1 MQFLG
6 NTKRRI
12 ISMVNILAL
21 KTKIIDFI
29 RVDIWRI
36 RVKDIP
42 RTRYFFVKQLRI
54 LLLATRGFGKDKC
67 SLSASALTFYS
78 ILSIVPIVA
87 MAFGIAKGFGF
98 QMFLE
103 QQLLEKFPGQEEV
116 MNRVVAFA
124 HSLLENTRG
133 GMIAG
138 IGIVILLWTV
148 VKLLSHIELS
158 FNDIWDVKK
167 SRTYGR
173 KFSDYLSIMLISPI
187 LFFLSSSATV
197 FITTQI
203 TVITQKVALIGMF
216 SPVIFFMLK
225 LIPYCLIWILFVFMY
240 ILMPN
245 TKVNF
250 SSGLIAGVM
259 VGTVFQIVQWAYVDF
274 QVGMARYNAIYGSF
288 AALPLFLIWIQLSW
302 MIVLF
307 GAEISFAYQYVDTY
321 DFEPDRRLISPAFKK
336 LLSLHIT
343 HLIISTFSKGEMPL
357 TASNISQTLEIP
369 IRLVQQILDEL
380 VEIEVLSN
388 TKRKD
393 NNKEVFY
400 QPARSIN
407 LITIKS
413 VIEAMEQKGVN
424 NIPIAQTA
432 ELTSLS
438 NALKTMNDEI
448 EKSPANRLL
457 KDI

>member
-36 RVKDIP
+36 RVKDIS
-42 RTRYFFVKQLRI
+42 RTRYFFIKQLRI
-54 LLLATRGFGKDKC
+54 LLLATRGFAKDKC
-67 SLSASALTFYS
+67 PLSASALTFYS

-98 QMFLE
+98 EM
-103 QQLLEKFPGQEEV
+103 LLEEQLFKNFSGQEEV

-138 IGIVILLWTV
+138 IGIVFLLWTV
-148 VKLLSHIELS
+148 IKLLSHIELS
-158 FNDIWDVKK
+158 FNDIWDIKK

-225 LIPYCLIWILFVFMY
+225 LIPYCLIWILFVFTY

-259 VGTVFQIVQWAYVDF
+259 TGTVFQIVQWAYVDF

-302 MIVLF
+302 MLVLF

-336 LLSLHIT
+336 LLSLYMT

>member
-1 MQFLG
+1 
-6 NTKRRI
+6 
-12 ISMVNILAL
+12 MVDILAL
-21 KTKIIDFI
+21 KAKIIDFI

-36 RVKDIP
+36 RVKDIS

-54 LLLATRGFGKDKC
+54 LLLTIRGFAKDKC
-67 SLSASALTFYS
+67 PLSASALTFYS
-78 ILSIVPIVA
+78 VLSIVPIVA

-103 QQLLEKFPGQEEV
+103 KQLLEKFPGQEEV

-124 HSLLENTRG
+124 RSLLENTKG
-133 GMIAG
+133 GIIAG
-138 IGIVILLWTV
+138 IGIVFLLWTV
-148 VKLLSHIELS
+148 IKLLSNIELS
-158 FNDIWDVKK
+158 FNDIWDVKT
-167 SRTYGR
+167 SRPYGR

-187 LFFLSSSATV
+187 LFFLSSSVTV

-203 TVITQKVALIGMF
+203 TVITQRVALIGMF
-216 SPVIFFMLK
+216 SPIIFFMLK
-225 LIPYCLIWILFVFMY
+225 LIPYGLIWILFIFMY

-250 SSGLIAGVM
+250 SSGLIAGVIA
-259 VGTVFQIVQWAYVDF
+259 GTIYQIAQWAYISF

-336 LLSLHIT
+336 LLSLHMT

-357 TASNISQTLEIP
+357 TASDISKTLEIP
-369 IRLVQQILDEL
+369 IRLVQQILEEL
-380 VEIEVLSN
+380 VEINVLSN
-388 TKRKD
+388 TERKD
-393 NNKEVFY
+393 NNQEVFY

-407 LITIKS
+407 LITIRS

-448 EKSPANRLL
+448 EKSPANRLI

>member
-1 MQFLG
+1 
-6 NTKRRI
+6 
-12 ISMVNILAL
+12 MVDILAL
-21 KTKIIDFI
+21 NAKIIEFI
-29 RVDIWRI
+29 RVDIWKI
-36 RVKDIP
+36 RLKDTS
-42 RTRYFFVKQLRI
+42 RTRYFFIKQFRI
-54 LLLATRGFGKDKC
+54 LLLTIRGFTKDKC
-67 SLSASALTFYS
+67 PLSASALTFYS

-98 QMFLE
+98 QVFLE
-103 QQLLEKFPGQEEV
+103 KQLLEKFPGQEEV

-124 HSLLENTRG
+124 HSLLENTKG
-133 GMIAG
+133 GIIAG
-138 IGIVILLWTV
+138 IGIVFLLWTV
-148 VKLLSHIELS
+148 IKLLSNIELS
-158 FNDIWDVKK
+158 FNDIWDVKT

-187 LFFLSSSATV
+187 LFFLSSSVTV
-197 FITTQI
+197 FITTQVK
-203 TVITQKVALIGMF
+203 VITQKVELIGMF
-216 SPVIFFMLK
+216 SPIIFFMLK
-225 LIPYCLIWILFVFMY
+225 LIPYGLIWILFVFMY

-250 SSGLIAGVM
+250 SSGLIAGIIA
-259 VGTVFQIVQWAYVDF
+259 GTIYQIAQWAYISF
-274 QVGMARYNAIYGSF
+274 QIGMARYNAIYGSF

-321 DFEPDRRLISPAFKK
+321 DFEPDRRFISPAFKK
-336 LLSLHIT
+336 LLSLNIT

-357 TASNISQTLEIP
+357 TASNIAQTLEIP
-369 IRLVQQILDEL
+369 IRLVKQILDEL
-380 VEIEVLSN
+380 VEIDILSN
-388 TKRKD
+388 TERKEST
-393 NNKEVFY
+393 EVFY

-407 LITIKS
+407 LITIRS
-413 VIEAMEQKGVN
+413 VIQALEQKGVN

-448 EKSPANRLL
+448 EKSPTNRLL